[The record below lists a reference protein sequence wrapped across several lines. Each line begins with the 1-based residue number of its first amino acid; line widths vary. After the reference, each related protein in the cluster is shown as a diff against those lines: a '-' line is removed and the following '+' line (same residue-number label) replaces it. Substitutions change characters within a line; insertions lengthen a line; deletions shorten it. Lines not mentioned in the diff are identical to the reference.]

1 MCNKTYKK
9 IINFRFL
16 VKLSSPVVKISM
28 PVPQEL
34 LQGFHSFHVH
44 LIEVVVVSSLDS
56 VGSTLVV
63 VFSVVDIVVDFVV
76 VFPVVGHGPKLH
88 SIVLFLEHSF
98 PP

>member
-1 MCNKTYKK
+1 MCPEIKK
-9 IINFRFL
+9 IRNFRFL

-34 LQGFHSFHVH
+34 LQGFHSLHGQ

-56 VGSTLVV
+56 VGST
-63 VFSVVDIVVDFVV
+63 VFSVVDFVVDFVV

-88 SIVLFLEHSF
+88 SIVLILEHSF